1 MLRPSVPTPGET
13 SLEALFDVGSLVRWL
28 HLLSA
33 VAFAGL
39 ALALDW
45 FLGPML
51 LGPRGGALLPLMAPR
66 LVGLLRLTG
75 AVAWV
80 TGMAYGLGWLARQDP
95 EGTWHW
101 LTATQRGQWIGIGGA
116 LATLAVF
123 VAWFVLGPCWEQ
135 LAAAARER
143 ASDLERDRLEDTARA
158 PQRDP
163 LGHPARE
170 SGDRSAAD
178 APDTSGWQRGA
189 VLGAR
194 LTAAL
199 VLPLV
204 FAMGA
209 ARHLGDTGASLP
221 TSFATAAAVVTAG
234 GLALGLL
241 IGAFL
246 NRLARRSSTD

>member
-1 MLRPSVPTPGET
+1 M
-13 SLEALFDVGSLVRWL
+13 EALFDVGSLVRWL

-51 LGPRGGALLPLMAPR
+51 LGARGRPLLPLMAPR

-75 AVAWV
+75 AIAWV

-95 EGTWHW
+95 AGSWHW
-101 LTATQRGQWIGIGGA
+101 LTATQRGQWIGLGGA

-135 LAAAARER
+135 LAAAAR
-143 ASDLERDRLEDTARA
+143 
-158 PQRDP
+158 DP
-163 LGHPARE
+163 AE
-170 SGDRSAAD
+170 D
-178 APDTSGWQRGA
+178 APETTGWQRGA
-189 VLGAR
+189 ILGAR

-221 TSFATAAAVVTAG
+221 TSFATAAAVVSAG

-241 IGAFL
+241 IGAWL
-246 NRLARRSSTD
+246 HRLAQRSSER